1 MATSHLDTVM
11 QPRPETSCVLNVDVR
26 GAVDIIR
33 VEVRDTV
40 VRLTFLD
47 SVRTNWYTL
56 CVFFLPRS

>member
-1 MATSHLDTVM
+1 MARGHLGTVM

-33 VEVRDTV
+33 VEGRDTV

-47 SVRTNWYTL
+47 SMCTN
-56 CVFFLPRS
+56 